1 MIRNSK
7 AIVWTQPMRQA
18 YAEARRR
25 MWTMEQ
31 AAARIGVS
39 CSAIRYAIRDGV
51 LPPWHGR
58 NRARPR
64 FRDLRVVVVPGSA
77 LEMLRE
83 GKNA

>member
-1 MIRNSK
+1 MNHNPK
-7 AIVWTQPMRQA
+7 AITWTQPMRQA

-25 MWTMEQ
+25 MWTMER

-39 CSAIRYAIRDGV
+39 CSAIRYAISEGV

-64 FRDLRVVVVPGSA
+64 LRDVRVMVVPGSA

-83 GKNA
+83 GGNV